1 MSKSLY
7 LIAFIVSISFLFSNC
22 PDFDDDEYETSSIYI
37 MNVDGSD
44 EVRLTDNKEEDY
56 HPQFS
61 PDGSRILYHSYR
73 DREGLFIMNADGS
86 DLSLLIAGGFYDF
99 GFSPDG
105 SKIIFSSYY
114 GIFILNMDG
123 SGCDTLTFNETYC
136 AHPRF
141 SPDGSK
147 IIFSVFRE
155 DSVIGGVVTRYIMKS
170 DGSNIIKLSED
181 KGWGWFFQEFS
192 PDGSKIIYI
201 TEYEGIQSICIIN
214 IDGSDKTKLT
224 NTYSTRSV
232 KFSPDG
238 SKLLFEAYSGDNHE
252 IFIMNADGT
261 NKTKLTDDLGDD
273 KSPKFSPDGS
283 KIVFVSDR
291 DGNNEIYI
299 MNADGSNQI
308 NLTCNTRWDDAPQF
322 SPDGKKIVFQS
333 GSE

>member
-1 MSKSLY
+1 MSKATY
-7 LIAFIVSISFLFSNC
+7 LIAFIVSISVLFSSC
-22 PDFDDDEYETSSIYI
+22 SEFEGDEYEASSIYI
-37 MNVDGSD
+37 MNVDGSA
-44 EVRLTDNKEEDY
+44 EVRLTDNKEDDY

-61 PDGSRILYHSYR
+61 PDGSRILFHSCR
-73 DREGLFIMNADGS
+73 EREGLFIMNTDGS
-86 DLSLLIAGGFYDF
+86 DLSLLVAGGFYDF

-114 GIFILNMDG
+114 GIFVLNMDR
-123 SGCDTLTFNETYC
+123 SGCDTLTFNEAYC
-136 AHPRF
+136 YCPRI
-141 SPDGSK
+141 SPDGNK
-147 IIFSVFRE
+147 IVFSSVDI
-155 DSVIGGVVTRYIMKS
+155 DSAEKTIVIRYIMDI

-224 NTYSTRSV
+224 NTHGTRDV
-232 KFSPDG
+232 IFSPDG

-252 IFIMNADGT
+252 IFIMNSDGT
-261 NKTKLTDDLGDD
+261 NKTKLTDDQGDD
-273 KSPKFSPDGS
+273 KSPQFSPDGS

-299 MNADGSNQI
+299 MNADGSDQT
-308 NLTCNTRWDDAPQF
+308 NLTFNTRWDDAPQF
-322 SPDGKKIVFQS
+322 SPDGKKIVFHS